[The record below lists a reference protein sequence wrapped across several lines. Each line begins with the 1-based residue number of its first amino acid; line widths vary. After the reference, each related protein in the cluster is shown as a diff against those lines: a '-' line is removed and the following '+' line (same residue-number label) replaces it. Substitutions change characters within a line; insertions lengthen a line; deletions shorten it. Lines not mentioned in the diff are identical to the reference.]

1 MLAANSGFDFRGF
14 ADFVMLIAQRRLESV
29 QQQQQQQKQ
38 QEHKQQEHKQQG
50 EQQEEQQ
57 LQQQQQWR
65 DSELQSLQLAFH
77 LTRAAHVLQ
86 QIQQAVAA
94 AAAYNAAWCERQLSK
109 RWDAGSA
116 AAAAAAETVEGVSCL
131 SVSRP
136 GVVGSTSAFAA
147 EPVGEHSQLPEWVF
161 DLNKMI
167 KEAQAAVSRL
177 LK

>member
-38 QEHKQQEHKQQG
+38 QEHKQQG

-57 LQQQQQWR
+57 LQQQQQWH
-65 DSELQSLQLAFH
+65 DELQSLQLAFH

-167 KEAQAAVSRL
+167 KEAQAAVSWL